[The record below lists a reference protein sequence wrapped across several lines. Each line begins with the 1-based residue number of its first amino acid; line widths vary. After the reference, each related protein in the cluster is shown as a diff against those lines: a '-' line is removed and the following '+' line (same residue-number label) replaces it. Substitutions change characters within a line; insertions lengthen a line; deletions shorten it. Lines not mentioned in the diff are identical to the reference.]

1 MFSRTRIVSIE
12 HHKIILVFGVR
23 ASATVASHEKMKTQ
37 SSRSPRRRESCR
49 LRGDDGGTR
58 EIRRCLMPRLSR
70 SVSNTYCGPQ
80 SCRDFH
86 RTDAPVFPGAVMSC
100 ARFNL
105 PLTSAPPP
113 LLPFHSPGLVAG
125 NHQPLPSATPGISC
139 SNASLLPL
147 VSSLFLSPSTTSV
160 HRKSAR

>member
-1 MFSRTRIVSIE
+1 
-12 HHKIILVFGVR
+12 
-23 ASATVASHEKMKTQ
+23 MKTRCI
-37 SSRSPRRRESCR
+37 RSPRRRESCR

-86 RTDAPVFPGAVMSC
+86 RTDTPVFPGAVTSC

-105 PLTSAPPP
+105 PLTSAPPCSHNSVP
-113 LLPFHSPGLVAG
+113 PFSLPATTSHHHHYHRHYHHHHRHLRESPALTRVSFAARFIS
-125 NHQPLPSATPGISC
+125 LPSAP
-139 SNASLLPL
+139 NNRR
-147 VSSLFLSPSTTSV
+147 STSQIGKV
-160 HRKSAR
+160 V